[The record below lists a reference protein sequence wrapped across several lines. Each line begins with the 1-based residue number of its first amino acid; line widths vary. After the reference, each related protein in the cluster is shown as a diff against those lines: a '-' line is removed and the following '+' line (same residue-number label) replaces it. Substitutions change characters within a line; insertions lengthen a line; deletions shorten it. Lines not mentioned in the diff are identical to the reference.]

1 MVVQRKPEHVRIP
14 SLKTAR
20 AMREALL
27 LRQYFGSIDELL
39 KAQDDAEKGIQSR

>member
-1 MVVQRKPEHVRIP
+1 MVIQRKSEHVRKP
-14 SLKTAR
+14 SQKTTR

-39 KAQDDAEKGIQSR
+39 KAQEDAEKGVKSR